1 VCTQQGALQGENGV
15 RAHSSQACPSAAGGW
30 PGLAGSAL
38 EATHGQSSHGPI
50 MMWPRKQKRLLP
62 GHSLYSI
69 LRGCIIPAAPSTS
82 SSSPLFADVGESNAA
97 SSPTLPPLA
106 GKRGIATLS
115 HQSPPTTSRGSHQA
129 GASSQPGVISSASM
143 RATQRKGRRG
153 EQRRR
158 RREASSSTTYVTLI
172 SLAPCRDL
180 QGTYCPR

>member
-143 RATQRKGRRG
+143 RATQPMVDPHQG
-153 EQRRR
+153 
-158 RREASSSTTYVTLI
+158 STEVNNDAVDAKQVHQIPTYVTLT
-172 SLAPCRDL
+172 CN
-180 QGTYCPR
+180 CPVS